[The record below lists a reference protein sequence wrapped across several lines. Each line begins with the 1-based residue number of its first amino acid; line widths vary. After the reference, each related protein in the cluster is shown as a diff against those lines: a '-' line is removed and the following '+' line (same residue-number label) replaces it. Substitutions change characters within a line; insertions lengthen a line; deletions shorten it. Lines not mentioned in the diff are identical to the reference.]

1 MISSKAKYH
10 STQSLP
16 SKHCFSVFGNPTSL
30 SFFAKSDGESVIS
43 SSLFANPPYF
53 DENLRDFEIEA
64 AKQNLGP
71 SLVLKKLRTRLP
83 KKKTWKCVSLSCVFS
98 AISLRIL
105 FTHLSLVHS
114 DDEFQVICGLWDSSG
129 GQKVFHKYNS
139 F

>member
-83 KKKTWKCVSLSCVFS
+83 KKKNVEVCVSFVRIQRNIFANFVYSPESSTLRRR
-98 AISLRIL
+98 ISSYLW
-105 FTHLSLVHS
+105 SL
-114 DDEFQVICGLWDSSG
+114 GLIRLP
-129 GQKVFHKYNS
+129 KS
-139 F
+139 FP